1 MATWNLFILFFFFTF
16 SHKINL
22 QLKYLNTVKLGVGE
36 PFDNI
41 IVTLKYCFVHKHQV
55 YLTKRLIKSHTNTK
69 FDCTGQ
75 GATITSESP
84 APLPIFGYQ
93 NSGFIEDELD
103 RF

>member
-1 MATWNLFILFFFFTF
+1 MLLKN
-16 SHKINL
+16 KI
-22 QLKYLNTVKLGVGE
+22 NTVKLGVGE
-36 PFDNI
+36 LFYNRI
-41 IVTLKYCFVHKHQV
+41 LLLVLHIVYSHVLFTNTKFILI
-55 YLTKRLIKSHTNTK
+55 KRLIKSHTNTK

-75 GATITSESP
+75 GATLTSESP

>member
-1 MATWNLFILFFFFTF
+1 M
-16 SHKINL
+16 
-22 QLKYLNTVKLGVGE
+22 
-36 PFDNI
+36 
-41 IVTLKYCFVHKHQV
+41 
-55 YLTKRLIKSHTNTK
+55 IKSHTNTK

-75 GATITSESP
+75 GATLTSESP

>member
-1 MATWNLFILFFFFTF
+1 M
-16 SHKINL
+16 
-22 QLKYLNTVKLGVGE
+22 
-36 PFDNI
+36 
-41 IVTLKYCFVHKHQV
+41 
-55 YLTKRLIKSHTNTK
+55 IKSHTNTK

-75 GATITSESP
+75 GAILTSESP